1 VIHQIDQTLCFRDFD
16 FKVADR
22 QFARGPTAPEDV
34 RLVVVD
40 ARDGSIAH
48 DTFPNLASYFG
59 SDDLLLENSAGI
71 GRSRLQG
78 VADNGVR
85 IDVCFLLDRS
95 ENCWECVMLGDG
107 VQAPE
112 AGAFELAGGAVKGRI
127 IERTQDFDGPYWIEK
142 NRYHGYRGL
151 VEISVGPKTL
161 RAELDARGSYM
172 HPWYTNLN
180 DLPEE
185 TLNPAGITSATAA
198 LLAEPAR
205 RMNGEIRNALH
216 ARGVDRAVIT
226 LFMSFSW
233 QQSRPDQRLAD
244 YQMNPEEIAMAE
256 DEVAK
261 LRSALAAGKRV
272 TGIGTSG
279 IRVVESL
286 PSLERGYSGLTDCF
300 VAPGFRFRHSHG
312 LLTNLH
318 NPMGTHVIMAAAIG
332 GHDLVMKAYRECV
345 ELGYHFGIHGDSMLV
360 FAPNA

>member
-1 VIHQIDQTLCFRDFD
+1 MIGVD
-16 FKVADR
+16 
-22 QFARGPTAPEDV
+22 APEV
-34 RLVVVD
+34 
-40 ARDGSIAH
+40 
-48 DTFPNLASYFG
+48 
-59 SDDLLLENSAGI
+59 
-71 GRSRLQG
+71 
-78 VADNGVR
+78 
-85 IDVCFLLDRS
+85 
-95 ENCWECVMLGDG
+95 
-107 VQAPE
+107 
-112 AGAFELAGGAVKGRI
+112 GAFELADGAVRGRM

-142 NRYHGYRGL
+142 NRYRGYRGV
-151 VEISVGPKTL
+151 VEISVDPQAL
-161 RAELDARGSYM
+161 RAVLDSRGSYM

-185 TLNPAGITSATAA
+185 TLNPVGITCATAA

-205 RMNGEIRNALH
+205 RMSPEIRSALR
-216 ARGVDRAVIT
+216 ARGVDRAVMT

-244 YQMNPEEIAMAE
+244 YEMNPEEIAMAE
-256 DEVAK
+256 GEVAK
-261 LRSALAAGKRV
+261 LRAALASGKRV

-286 PSLERGYSGLTDCF
+286 PDLERGYAGLTDCF

-332 GHDLVMKAYRECV
+332 GHELVMKAYRECV
-345 ELGYHFGIHGDSMLV
+345 ELGYCFGIHGDSMLV